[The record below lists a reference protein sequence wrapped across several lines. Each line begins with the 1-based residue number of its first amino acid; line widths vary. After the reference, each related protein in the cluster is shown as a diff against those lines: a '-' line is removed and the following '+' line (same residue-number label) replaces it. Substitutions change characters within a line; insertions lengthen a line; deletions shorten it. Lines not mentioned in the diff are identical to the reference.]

1 MAEMGQY
8 FGIEGSF
15 RTRETI
21 EKSVFITTLVRV
33 ETPEEA
39 SAELKRL
46 RAEFSDAT
54 HNCYAYVVGEYKK
67 SSDDGEPQGTAGRP
81 MAQVLEMR
89 GCDYMLAV
97 VTRYFGGVKLGAA
110 GLVSAYSGCVA
121 RALDKA
127 ALKKY
132 VSGIF
137 FTVCV
142 PYSLAGAAEKAL
154 AAAGAAVNARSW
166 ESEAR
171 FEAAVAEEKFQGVIK
186 MLADATSGRASV
198 KEGRKGYFACKE

>member
-1 MAEMGQY
+1 MQGYLSVSGELVT
-8 FGIEGSF
+8 EKV
-15 RTRETI
+15 I
-21 EKSVFITTLVRV
+21 EKSRFIATSRHV
-33 ETPEEA
+33 EGEEQA
-39 SAELKRL
+39 RAFVAEISQKYR
-46 RAEFSDAT
+46 DAT

-137 FTVCV
+137 FSVCV

-171 FEAAVAEEKFQGVIK
+171 FEAAVAEEKFQGVKK

>member
-1 MAEMGQY
+1 MRGDEIIAAAG
-8 FGIEGSF
+8 
-15 RTRETI
+15 
-21 EKSVFITTLVRV
+21 
-33 ETPEEA
+33 
-39 SAELKRL
+39 SAELL
-46 RAEFSDAT
+46 AE
-54 HNCYAYVVGEYKK
+54 V
-67 SSDDGEPQGTAGRP
+67 
-81 MAQVLEMR
+81 
-89 GCDYMLAV
+89 GCDHAKLTELALM
-97 VTRYFGGVKLGAA
+97 RGVKLGAA

-154 AAAGAAVNARSW
+154 TAAGAAVNARSW

-171 FEAAVAEEKFQGVIK
+171 FEAAVAEEKFQGVKK
-186 MLADATSGRASV
+186 MLADATSGRASI

>member
-1 MAEMGQY
+1 MGQY

-15 RTRETI
+15 RLRETI

-39 SAELKRL
+39 AAELKRL

-127 ALKKY
+127 ALKKIRL
-132 VSGIF
+132 GDILF
-137 FTVCV
+137 R
-142 PYSLAGAAEKAL
+142 LRAL
-154 AAAGAAVNARSW
+154 
-166 ESEAR
+166 
-171 FEAAVAEEKFQGVIK
+171 
-186 MLADATSGRASV
+186 
-198 KEGRKGYFACKE
+198 FACGRGGKGAHGGGSRGEREKLGKRGAL

>member
-1 MAEMGQY
+1 
-8 FGIEGSF
+8 
-15 RTRETI
+15 
-21 EKSVFITTLVRV
+21 
-33 ETPEEA
+33 
-39 SAELKRL
+39 
-46 RAEFSDAT
+46 
-54 HNCYAYVVGEYKK
+54 
-67 SSDDGEPQGTAGRP
+67 

-154 AAAGAAVNARSW
+154 AAAGAAVSMMR
-166 ESEAR
+166 EHPQ
-171 FEAAVAEEKFQGVIK
+171 VKAE
-186 MLADATSGRASV
+186 RV
-198 KEGRKGYFACKE
+198 KA